1 MTQSKEQIFIQLVKH
16 KLKYRLFL
24 LLKLPLAF
32 FCRLKVASL
41 DSQKAIVTVPFN
53 WFNKNPFGST
63 YFAVLTMAA
72 ELSTGILAFAK
83 LYKQEVKVSM
93 LVTQVQAHF
102 LKKATAITTFI
113 CNDGDKIQ
121 ATINEAILTKQP
133 QQITCKSIGYNKHNE
148 EVAHFEFTWSF
159 KAKS

>member
-1 MTQSKEQIFIQLVKH
+1 MTQSKEQIFIKLVQH

-24 LLKLPLAF
+24 LFNLPLAL
-32 FCRLKVASL
+32 FCKLKVKSL
-41 DSQKAIVTVPFN
+41 NSHQAIVTVPFN

-83 LYKQEVKVSM
+83 LYKQDVKVSM
-93 LVTQVQAHF
+93 LVTQVDAHF
-102 LKKATAITTFI
+102 LKKTTDLTTFI
-113 CNDGDKIQ
+113 CDDGEKIQ

-133 QQITCKSIGYNKHNE
+133 QQIICKSIGYNKHNE